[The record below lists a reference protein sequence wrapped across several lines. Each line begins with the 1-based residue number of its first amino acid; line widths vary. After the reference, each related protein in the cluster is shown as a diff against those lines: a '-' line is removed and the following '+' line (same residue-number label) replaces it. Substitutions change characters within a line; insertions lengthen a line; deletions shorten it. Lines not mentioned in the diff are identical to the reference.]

1 MCLQLRSSKLL
12 GLMLYR
18 RDLKGVLI
26 VKFIDD
32 FLGAIGYALLIGLEY
47 IKMAWTRWQNI

>member
-1 MCLQLRSSKLL
+1 MRSSKLL

-18 RDLKGVLI
+18 KDLKGVLI

>member
-1 MCLQLRSSKLL
+1 M
-12 GLMLYR
+12 
-18 RDLKGVLI
+18 

-32 FLGAIGYALLIGLEY
+32 FLGAMGYALLIGLEY

>member
-1 MCLQLRSSKLL
+1 MRPSKLL

-18 RDLKGVLI
+18 KDLKGVLI

-47 IKMAWTRWQNI
+47 IRIVWTRWQNI

>member
-1 MCLQLRSSKLL
+1 MKA
-12 GLMLYR
+12 
-18 RDLKGVLI
+18 V
-26 VKFIDD
+26 DD